1 MWKPNPQLS
10 QWEQTC
16 EEVDY
21 AHMECICAQCVE
33 LDKRENDEGM
43 RVSVSRLESGA
54 TTGGIR

>member
-43 RVSVSRLESGA
+43 RVASGIWRND
-54 TTGGIR
+54 GWD